1 MNGIYMEKTLVDRRL
16 SPYSDSS
23 TDISKL
29 DIIIPDRTSPEL
41 TIKKIIPIQK
51 YCYFDSDDEKTND
64 VRLLSEYVTNFIKN
78 DNTDKKKYPIEITN
92 KIVSML
98 RLLLNSSFFFD
109 TEFFFISIVKGDKI
123 DADKVPFIMDLLIE
137 LYKNLKGQI
146 RYLDMYHCGEI
157 MKLFFSIAVY
167 ENIVRIRIKK
177 NKEQVISC
185 FDNIIEM
192 SVCISKIDEP
202 RIGMFKC
209 IRNIFG

>member
-1 MNGIYMEKTLVDRRL
+1 MEKTLVDRTL
-16 SPYSDSS
+16 SPYSDSII
-23 TDISKL
+23 DISKL

-41 TIKKIIPIQK
+41 TITKIIPRQTF
-51 YCYFDSDDEKTND
+51 CYFDSDDEKTND

-78 DNTDKKKYPIEITN
+78 DNTYKKKYTIEITN

-137 LYKNLKGQI
+137 LYKNLKKKIQDVDI
-146 RYLDMYHCGEI
+146 YHCGEI
-157 MKLFFSIAVY
+157 LKLLFSITVY
-167 ENIVRIRIKK
+167 ENIIRIRT
-177 NKEQVISC
+177 NQEQVISC
-185 FDNIIEM
+185 FNNIIET
-192 SVCISKIDEP
+192 SVYISKIDKP
-202 RIGMFKC
+202 RKGIFKC

>member
-1 MNGIYMEKTLVDRRL
+1 MEKTLVDRRL

-23 TDISKL
+23 IDISKL

-78 DNTDKKKYPIEITN
+78 DNIDKKKYPIELTN

-98 RLLLNSSFFFD
+98 RLLLETHMFFLN
-109 TEFFFISIVKGDKI
+109 TEQFFISIIKGDKI

-137 LYKNLKGQI
+137 VYRNLKGQI

-202 RIGMFKC
+202 RRGILKC

>member
-1 MNGIYMEKTLVDRRL
+1 MEKTLVDMRL
-16 SPYSDSS
+16 SPYSDSII
-23 TDISKL
+23 DISKL

-41 TIKKIIPIQK
+41 TITKIIPRQTF
-51 YCYFDSDDEKTND
+51 CYFDSDDEKTND

-78 DNTDKKKYPIEITN
+78 DNTYKKKYTIEITN

-137 LYKNLKGQI
+137 LYKNLKKKIQDVDI
-146 RYLDMYHCGEI
+146 YHCGEI
-157 MKLFFSIAVY
+157 LKLLFSITVY
-167 ENIVRIRIKK
+167 ENIIRIRT
-177 NKEQVISC
+177 NQEQVISC
-185 FDNIIEM
+185 FNNIIET
-192 SVCISKIDEP
+192 SVYISKIDKP
-202 RIGMFKC
+202 RKGIFKC

>member
-1 MNGIYMEKTLVDRRL
+1 MEKTLVDRTR
-16 SPYSDSS
+16 SPYSES
-23 TDISKL
+23 TIDISKL

-78 DNTDKKKYPIEITN
+78 DNTYKKKYTIEITN

-137 LYKNLKGQI
+137 LYKNLKKKIQDVDI
-146 RYLDMYHCGEI
+146 YHCGEI
-157 MKLFFSIAVY
+157 LKLLFSITVY
-167 ENIVRIRIKK
+167 ENIIRIRT
-177 NKEQVISC
+177 NQEQVISC
-185 FDNIIEM
+185 FNNIIEM
-192 SVCISKIDEP
+192 SVYISKIDKP
-202 RIGMFKC
+202 RKGIFKC

>member
-1 MNGIYMEKTLVDRRL
+1 MRL
-16 SPYSDSS
+16 SPYSDSII
-23 TDISKL
+23 DISKL

-41 TIKKIIPIQK
+41 TITKIIPRQTF
-51 YCYFDSDDEKTND
+51 CYFDSDDEKTND

-78 DNTDKKKYPIEITN
+78 DNTYKKKYTIEITN

-137 LYKNLKGQI
+137 LYKNLKKKIQDVDI
-146 RYLDMYHCGEI
+146 YHCGEI
-157 MKLFFSIAVY
+157 LKLLFSITVY
-167 ENIVRIRIKK
+167 ENIIRIRT
-177 NKEQVISC
+177 NQEQVISC
-185 FDNIIEM
+185 FNNIIET
-192 SVCISKIDEP
+192 SVYISKIDKP
-202 RIGMFKC
+202 RKGIFKC

>member
-1 MNGIYMEKTLVDRRL
+1 
-16 SPYSDSS
+16 
-23 TDISKL
+23 
-29 DIIIPDRTSPEL
+29 
-41 TIKKIIPIQK
+41 
-51 YCYFDSDDEKTND
+51 
-64 VRLLSEYVTNFIKN
+64 
-78 DNTDKKKYPIEITN
+78 
-92 KIVSML
+92 
-98 RLLLNSSFFFD
+98 
-109 TEFFFISIVKGDKI
+109 
-123 DADKVPFIMDLLIE
+123 MDLLIE

>member
-1 MNGIYMEKTLVDRRL
+1 MEKTLVDRTL
-16 SPYSDSS
+16 SPYSDSII
-23 TDISKL
+23 DISKL

-41 TIKKIIPIQK
+41 TITKIIPRQTF
-51 YCYFDSDDEKTND
+51 CYFDSDDEKTND

-78 DNTDKKKYPIEITN
+78 YNTDKKKYTIEITN

-137 LYKNLKGQI
+137 LYKNLKKKIQDVDI
-146 RYLDMYHCGEI
+146 YHCGEI
-157 MKLFFSIAVY
+157 LKLLFSITVY
-167 ENIVRIRIKK
+167 ENIIRIRT
-177 NKEQVISC
+177 NQEQVISC
-185 FDNIIEM
+185 FNNIIET
-192 SVCISKIDEP
+192 SVYISKIDKP
-202 RIGMFKC
+202 RKGIFKC

>member
-1 MNGIYMEKTLVDRRL
+1 MEKTLVDRTL
-16 SPYSDSS
+16 SPYSDSII
-23 TDISKL
+23 DISKL

-41 TIKKIIPIQK
+41 TITKIIPRQTF
-51 YCYFDSDDEKTND
+51 CYFDSDDEKTND

-78 DNTDKKKYPIEITN
+78 DNTYKKKYTIEITN

-137 LYKNLKGQI
+137 LYKNLKKKIQDVDI
-146 RYLDMYHCGEI
+146 YHCGEI
-157 MKLFFSIAVY
+157 LKLLFSITVY
-167 ENIVRIRIKK
+167 ENIIRIRT
-177 NKEQVISC
+177 NQEQVISC
-185 FDNIIEM
+185 FNNIIET
-192 SVCISKIDEP
+192 SVNISKIDKP
-202 RIGMFKC
+202 RKGIFKC

>member
-1 MNGIYMEKTLVDRRL
+1 MEKTLVDRRL

-23 TDISKL
+23 IDIYKL

-78 DNTDKKKYPIEITN
+78 DNIDKKKYPIELTN

-98 RLLLNSSFFFD
+98 RLLLETHMFFLN
-109 TEFFFISIVKGDKI
+109 TEQFFISIIKGDKI

-137 LYKNLKGQI
+137 VYRNLKGQI

-202 RIGMFKC
+202 RRGILKC